1 MMFADEAAVSSN
13 LQSLMNRFAN
23 ACTVFGLTIS
33 LKIGVQAQETTLP
46 NININNYQL
55 EVVDEFTLHT

>member
-1 MMFADEAAVSSN
+1 MHTQMSD
-13 LQSLMNRFAN
+13 SLSASEKKNTR
-23 ACTVFGLTIS
+23 VL
-33 LKIGVQAQETTLP
+33 AQETTLP